1 LKAAEYAAGGLAL
14 QVEALGH
21 RFPDGTWAFRGIDF
35 SLRCGEISL
44 LAGRSGAGKSC
55 LAKHMAGLL
64 DATEGRVLL
73 PREAQCA
80 NKGSF
85 APYVGYLFQD
95 ARLQIVGE
103 TVLDDVLFGPSNL
116 SIGPEAAMERAHA
129 AISDCGLAGKEE
141 AFVHSLSGGEMR
153 RLAIAGLLAMRP
165 RVLILDEPFANLD
178 WEGIISVLEILK
190 SLSGEHIA
198 LLIVTHEI
206 EKVLGLAQIL
216 TILDMGSI
224 VASGKPAEI
233 LSRGIEQFGLRDP
246 LRQSRSIE
254 DLSWLD

>member
-1 LKAAEYAAGGLAL
+1 M
-14 QVEALGH
+14 
-21 RFPDGTWAFRGIDF
+21 
-35 SLRCGEISL
+35 RCGEISL

-55 LAKHMAGLL
+55 LARHLAGLL

-73 PREAQCA
+73 PREVELA

-116 SIGPEAAMERAHA
+116 SIDPEAAMERAHT
-129 AISDCGLAGKEE
+129 AIRACGLAGKEK

-178 WEGIISVLEILK
+178 WGGITSVLEIVK
-190 SLSGEHIA
+190 SLSSEDIA

-206 EKVLGLAQIL
+206 EKVLGLAQVL
-216 TILDMGSI
+216 TILDMGRI
-224 VASGKPAEI
+224 VASGNPEEI
-233 LSRGIEQFGLRDP
+233 LSRGIEKFGLRNP
-246 LRQSRSIE
+246 LRQSTSIK